1 MIRTVL
7 LTLGA
12 LAAAGG
18 ALPAAEPEPAPTMA
32 KAADAF
38 LATLDPAKRAKAGL
52 PFNSEERLNWH
63 FVPKDREGVPFK
75 QMSAEERQAALTLL
89 RSGLSARGFTKVDTI
104 RRLEEV
110 LFAIEGSPMRDPEL
124 YYFTVFGK
132 PSDQG
137 AWGWRYEGH
146 HASLNWTVVDGR
158 LVATTPQFL
167 GANPA
172 DVRDGPQKGTRALA
186 AEEDLGRALVKSL
199 SADQGAQAVL
209 SKDAPRDILTGA
221 SREAAIQ
228 EDRGIS
234 YGKLTPE
241 QQGLLLSLIQ
251 EYASAQ
257 TPAVAQARLARVKAD
272 LPAIRFAWMGGL
284 DKGQGHYYRI
294 QGSTFLIE
302 YDNTQNNANHIHCVW
317 REFKGDW
324 GRDLLTE
331 HYRTAPHHARSRPAD
346 PPAKKQ

>member
-1 MIRTVL
+1 
-7 LTLGA
+7 
-12 LAAAGG
+12 
-18 ALPAAEPEPAPTMA
+18 
-32 KAADAF
+32 
-38 LATLDPAKRAKAGL
+38 
-52 PFNSEERLNWH
+52 
-63 FVPKDREGVPFK
+63 
-75 QMSAEERQAALTLL
+75 
-89 RSGLSARGFTKVDTI
+89 
-104 RRLEEV
+104 V
-110 LFAIEGSPMRDPEL
+110 LFAIEGSAMRDPEL
-124 YYFTVFGK
+124 YYFTVFGT
-132 PSDQG
+132 PSEQG

-186 AEEDLGRALVKSL
+186 AEEDLGRAFVKSL

-221 SREAAIQ
+221 SRQAAIQ

-234 YGKLTPE
+234 YAKLTPE

-272 LPAIRFAWMGGL
+272 LPAIKFAWMGGL
-284 DKGQGHYYRI
+284 GKGQGHYYRI

-331 HYRTAPHHARSRPAD
+331 HYRTAPHHASSRRAD
-346 PPAKKQ
+346 P